1 MNVSTLLPNRRAGS
15 VDSAPESDDVL
26 TVRPV
31 RAAFGPHVSLVSV
44 DSQGRLWMRF
54 STALVML
61 VAGLALMMIPMTAF
75 WWVSSGLVDSG
86 QVTLRNDTGTHS
98 TLLPGQP
105 QDGSTEPE
113 LPLADT
119 DGKKDGQ

>member
-1 MNVSTLLPNRRAGS
+1 MPMNVSTLLPNRRTGTL
-15 VDSAPESDDVL
+15 DSAPESEDVL

-54 STALVML
+54 STALCML
-61 VAGLALMMIPMTAF
+61 VAGVLLMMIPVSAF

-86 QVTLRNDTGTHS
+86 QVSLRNDSGTHS
-98 TLLPGQP
+98 TLLPGQNE
-105 QDGSTEPE
+105 DNMGDPE

-119 DGKKDGQ
+119 DGK